1 MSGTKKSV
9 EDSENPV
16 SSDQLLSGKG
26 HGSKMAVN
34 AEDFIVALMTEKSVS
49 AAAQKVGISEAT
61 AYRYMRDRQFRALL
75 QRRRN
80 QAFTQSIA
88 RMDGLVSDALETLAG
103 VMNSSQEDSKDRISA
118 SVNVVRLMLQA
129 RGTYELS
136 DRIAVL
142 EAERE
147 DEE

>member
-1 MSGTKKSV
+1 
-9 EDSENPV
+9 
-16 SSDQLLSGKG
+16 
-26 HGSKMAVN
+26 
-34 AEDFIVALMTEKSVS
+34 
-49 AAAQKVGISEAT
+49 
-61 AYRYMRDRQFRALL
+61 
-75 QRRRN
+75 
-80 QAFTQSIA
+80 TQSIA